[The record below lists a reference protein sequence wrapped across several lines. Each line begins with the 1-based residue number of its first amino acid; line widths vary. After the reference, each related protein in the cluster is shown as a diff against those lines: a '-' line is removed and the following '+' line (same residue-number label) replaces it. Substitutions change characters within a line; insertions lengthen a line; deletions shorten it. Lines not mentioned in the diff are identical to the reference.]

1 MAFLCLRYS
10 LVLLLA
16 VTSSIQ
22 LTQGARMRRGRGS
35 ADGGSQGIIN
45 LKSGPT
51 IGGEKGQSPSPQKL
65 SRRQKMMKTIGLT
78 AYKIALFN
86 TSAQNLTNNVSIT
99 SILERKWRQE
109 LAAKQY
115 LEDKIGRLQS
125 LMNETLHNIRG
136 AEVKKEKEKHKEEH
150 EHQEENQDASANDDD
165 DDKESNH
172 DWKSLDRKLR
182 ERIPA

>member
-1 MAFLCLRYS
+1 
-10 LVLLLA
+10 
-16 VTSSIQ
+16 
-22 LTQGARMRRGRGS
+22 
-35 ADGGSQGIIN
+35 
-45 LKSGPT
+45 
-51 IGGEKGQSPSPQKL
+51 
-65 SRRQKMMKTIGLT
+65 MMKTIGLT

-182 ERIPA
+182 ERIPK